1 MKPNDLIARL
11 SGRLHAVQPG
21 RQPAGDRWDQLDGS
35 ELAVAGLLGQ
45 YARVC
50 LSPSRDTLS
59 RVRSATLTAAAAA
72 AASAPEVGRQRS
84 RMGARPAAAA
94 FHPRLAAA
102 VAAVGVLLIG
112 SVGFAAAQ
120 SGPGQPFYHLRL
132 DLEAAGLPPAGST
145 ARADADMDRAQARLN
160 DIASAVARH
169 DWNAAADAA
178 DAYADVVT
186 PMSPPRN
193 PKALEQF
200 QANMT
205 RQLNR
210 LTALKAQ
217 SPAQAAT
224 AMDNAI
230 ARLQALLERGL
241 PTNQPTDDPCK
252 QTGPDKPK
260 ATPGTGNNGNPCKPT
275 DPGNNGGP
283 SATPFVPQGPSPTA
297 TPHHTPDKTP
307 PGLSK

>member
-1 MKPNDLIARL
+1 MKNDLIRRL
-11 SGRLHAVQPG
+11 SNRLHAAK
-21 RQPAGDRWDQLDGS
+21 PARASAPSQWDELDES

-59 RVRSATLTAAAAA
+59 RVRSVTLSAAAAA
-72 AASAPEVGRQRS
+72 AASAPETGRVRS

-102 VAAVGVLLIG
+102 VAAIALLLV
-112 SVGFAAAQ
+112 SSAAFAASQ

-145 ARADADMDRAQARLN
+145 ARVDADMDRAQARLN

-178 DAYADVVT
+178 DAYSDVVT
-186 PMSPPRN
+186 PMTPPRN
-193 PKALEQF
+193 AQALAQF

-205 RQLNR
+205 RQLAR
-210 LTALKAQ
+210 LQALEADSKAQATTAL
-217 SPAQAAT
+217 
-224 AMDNAI
+224 DNAI
-230 ARLQALLERGL
+230 ARLTALLESSQA
-241 PTNQPTDDPCK
+241 TSQPTDDPCK
-252 QTGPDKPK
+252 QTGPDKAKP
-260 ATPGTGNNGNPCKPT
+260 TPGTGNAGNACKSPDPGSTVKPT
-275 DPGNNGGP
+275 KAP
-283 SATPFVPQGPSPTA
+283 SDTEAPPATPRPT
-297 TPHHTPDKTP
+297 PPKTP
-307 PGLSK
+307 PGQGKG